1 MPFLALNGSTFRI
14 QSDGMGE
21 KYNEHGVDRFRTFDG
36 GMRFTRRGIYREW
49 NGNTAILTDD
59 EAAPLL
65 TLLKGVGVELPL
77 ALTGD
82 LVAADETVAVMP
94 ILISNDPIQ
103 TATGFKRRIV
113 FTLHETPAALPADTS
128 APIFMFMRRG
138 VGMWQDWAATTPALE
153 GDSIARWDDQITP
166 NDRCLIGGISFNFL
180 NYVEAWAPVRES
192 GRARFDDQRFTFARE
207 AGFSGGGDGHA
218 AYTGAS
224 GQDLGDLDGTGCE
237 IMLGIQVDESPPAL
251 ASHGGL
257 WDARWGG
264 AVSGNSPDGS
274 ASVFYPHTSGHIW
287 EHFALT
293 NTVDLGAVSDLDSFN
308 CYDIVALDNGIDPRE
323 WTVRLNDTVLYTTV
337 PAPGDIDLNIWP
349 VIGLGDGLSPDLYG
363 TIRDIV
369 INTGKFTTRQR
380 SSWRDYILGVTDD
393 PPLPT

>member
-14 QSDGMGE
+14 QSNGMGE

-36 GMRFTRRGIYREW
+36 AMRVTRRGIYREW

-103 TATGFKRRIV
+103 TATGFKRRVV
-113 FTLHETPAALPADTS
+113 FALHETPAQLPPDTS

-138 VGMWQDWAATTPALE
+138 VGMWQDWAATIPTLE
-153 GDSIARWDDQITP
+153 GDPIARWDDRITP
-166 NDRCLIGGISFNFL
+166 NDRCLIGGLDFNFQ
-180 NYVEAWAPVRES
+180 NYVSGDAPVREN

-207 AGFSGGGDGHA
+207 AGFSTGMDGHG
-218 AYTGAS
+218 AYTGTA
-224 GQDLGDLDGTGCE
+224 GDDLSDLDGTGCE
-237 IMLGIQVDESPPAL
+237 IMIGVQVDESPPAL
-251 ASHGGL
+251 AGHGGL
-257 WDARWGG
+257 WFARWGG
-264 AVSGNSPDGS
+264 AATGSPDGS
-274 ASVFYPHTSGHIW
+274 GSAFHPHSDGHIY
-287 EHFALT
+287 EHFGLADS
-293 NTVDLGAVSDLDSFN
+293 VDIGAVSDLDSFH
-308 CYDIVALDNGIDPRE
+308 CYDVVAFDNGIDPRE
-323 WTVRLNDTVLYTTV
+323 WTVRLNETVLYTTA
-337 PAPGDIDLNIWP
+337 PAGGAISLVINPI
-349 VIGLGDGLSPDLYG
+349 IGLGAGLAPDLYG

-369 INTGKFTTRQR
+369 INTGQFTTRQR
-380 SSWRDYILGVTDD
+380 ASWRDYILGVTDD
-393 PPLPT
+393 PPLP